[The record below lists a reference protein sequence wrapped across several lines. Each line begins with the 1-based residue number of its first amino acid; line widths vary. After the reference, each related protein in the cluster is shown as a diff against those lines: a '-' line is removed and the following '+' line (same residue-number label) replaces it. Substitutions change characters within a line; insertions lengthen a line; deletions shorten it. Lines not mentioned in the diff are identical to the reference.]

1 MDHLNLSLLQNSNAN
16 SRFKEEYSSE
26 RDIQK
31 SDYNFQFLKQL
42 HQYTVQQILD
52 EEKSKHAGL
61 A

>member
-1 MDHLNLSLLQNSNAN
+1 MDHLNLSLLQNNNAN

-31 SDYNFQFLKQL
+31 SYYNLQFLKQL